1 MPGTWPESAAV
12 SPGDWLGDR
21 SEEEVVWLAGG
32 AAARGLDPDGS
43 YVFPGSPWQV
53 WLDARAAG
61 ESLEALAIL
70 GHHLFL
76 YRCPDYGEWMTEQM
90 TLAEMISGAMPEAI
104 VRISRDTTFAES
116 IEDLAA
122 DDLLLWDQA
131 SQTATPGPRLLP
143 VLIAEDEEDMRRSGR
158 S

>member
-1 MPGTWPESAAV
+1 MRETRPESAAV
-12 SPGDWLGDR
+12 SPGDWVGDL
-21 SEEEVVWLAGG
+21 SEEEATWSAG
-32 AAARGLDPDGS
+32 AAAARRLDPDGS
-43 YVFPGSPWQV
+43 YVFPRSPWQV

-61 ESLEALAIL
+61 EPLEALAIL
-70 GHHLFL
+70 GHHRFV
-76 YRCPDYGEWMTEQM
+76 YTFPDYGDWMTEPM
-90 TLAEMISGAMPEAI
+90 TLAEMISGALPEAI

-122 DDLLLWDQA
+122 DDVLLWDQA

-143 VLIAEDEEDMRRSGR
+143 VLIAEDEGDMRRFGR